1 MPSSAPETVRYASTV
16 PDSRSIALRWPAIAV
31 LLSLCSSLS
40 CGAAPAE
47 SSTSAH
53 ACLADGVRYPS
64 QGCGYEVGSVVPN
77 FSFQGRVAGI
87 DSPVT
92 TVHFADFYD
101 PDGTKGL
108 RYLLVNATTLW
119 CPYCKGEML
128 ALPGM
133 SADYRARGVRFMT
146 LLLERA
152 DGSVASQDDVDA
164 LIRTYALDSTVV
176 NDPKELATL
185 FFAKSSMPLN
195 LIIDLRTMKIVNKI
209 IGAGASTV
217 RTSID
222 VALGGS

>member
-1 MPSSAPETVRYASTV
+1 M
-16 PDSRSIALRWPAIAV
+16 
-31 LLSLCSSLS
+31 
-40 CGAAPAE
+40 
-47 SSTSAH
+47 
-53 ACLADGVRYPS
+53 
-64 QGCGYEVGSVVPN
+64 N
-77 FSFQGRVAGI
+77 
-87 DSPVT
+87 
-92 TVHFADFYD
+92 
-101 PDGTKGL
+101 
-108 RYLLVNATTLW
+108 
-119 CPYCKGEML
+119 
-128 ALPGM
+128 
-133 SADYRARGVRFMT
+133 ADYRARGVRFMT

-164 LIRTYALDSTVV
+164 LIRTYALDTTTA